1 MENTDE
7 ISRLALALRPIF
19 QRYLIQRAILF
30 GSWATGDA
38 SRRSDVDL
46 ILVMETDK
54 RFLDRYEGI
63 LRAITEAAS
72 GRDVDLLIYTP
83 AELDAIKNR
92 PFIRRALTEGI
103 VIYESEKES
112 LAG

>member
-19 QRYLIQRAILF
+19 QRYQIQRAILF

-63 LRAITEAAS
+63 LAELTRVVSAP
-72 GRDVDLLIYTP
+72 GVDLLIYTP
-83 AELDAIKNR
+83 EELEAMRDR
-92 PFIRRALTEGI
+92 PFIHRALTEGI